1 MSEANTPN
9 LIAAVAEHF
18 DARRTG
24 AGRWIA
30 KCPAHPDR
38 SPSLSIAEGR
48 DGKVL
53 VRCFAGCELSAVL
66 QSAGLTIDNLFPGPP
81 PAPEKLAAITA
92 ERGRRLAIDRAQRA
106 EERAAVNW
114 LRLRWQEL
122 DRDLPILAR
131 ELAILPDGAA
141 GERALTSHFHSALA
155 QMRFIDRAFQGE
167 AEWL

>member
-1 MSEANTPN
+1 MSTIPSDSKIEQ
-9 LIAAVAEHF
+9 IVEHF
-18 DARRTG
+18 GGRRVSS
-24 AGRWIA
+24 GRWMA
-30 KCPAHPDR
+30 KCPAHQDR
-38 SPSLSIAEGR
+38 SPSLSIGTGR

-53 VRCFAGCELSAVL
+53 IRCFAGCELSAVL

-81 PAPEKLAAITA
+81 PAPEKLAAINA
-92 ERGRRLAIDRAQRA
+92 ERDQRLAADRAQRA
-106 EERAAVNW
+106 EERAAVGW

-131 ELAILPDGAA
+131 ELAIMPDGAA
-141 GERALTSHFHSALA
+141 GERALTSHFHGALA